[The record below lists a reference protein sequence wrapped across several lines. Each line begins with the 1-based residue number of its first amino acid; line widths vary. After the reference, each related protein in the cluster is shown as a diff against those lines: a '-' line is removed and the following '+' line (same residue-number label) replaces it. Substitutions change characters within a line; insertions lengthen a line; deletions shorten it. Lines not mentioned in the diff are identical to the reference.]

1 MRLEFLCSLI
11 MKQLSSA
18 LPIWLPLNSGW
29 GEEPALPLILSAGI
43 TAGAGPPET
52 GCYLKI
58 DTRQIQRLI
67 VNLLTNAVKY
77 TPAGGEVKWATTLVR
92 EEADKVICRYI
103 ISDNGPGIP
112 ADFQQIMYEPFT
124 QAKAQHSSNGSGL
137 GLAIVKKLVDLLSGT
152 IQCHSRLGEGT
163 AFTVTLPHFK
173 ADAKEVAAFLQEGQ
187 QEDADLYK
195 GRHVL
200 VCEDN
205 QINAQIIRRLLLL
218 KKITSDWAENGAE
231 AVRMVR
237 ENTTKPYQA
246 VLMDIRMPVMD
257 GYEATRQIR
266 NFNKQ
271 VPIIALSANNF
282 AEDVDK
288 SLASG
293 MNNHLAKPIDM
304 KKLLAVLQK
313 VF

>member
-1 MRLEFLCSLI
+1 M
-11 MKQLSSA
+11 
-18 LPIWLPLNSGW
+18 
-29 GEEPALPLILSAGI
+29 
-43 TAGAGPPET
+43 
-52 GCYLKI
+52 
-58 DTRQIQRLI
+58 
-67 VNLLTNAVKY
+67 
-77 TPAGGEVKWATTLVR
+77 
-92 EEADKVICRYI
+92 
-103 ISDNGPGIP
+103 
-112 ADFQQIMYEPFT
+112 
-124 QAKAQHSSNGSGL
+124 
-137 GLAIVKKLVDLLSGT
+137 
-152 IQCHSRLGEGT
+152 
-163 AFTVTLPHFK
+163 
-173 ADAKEVAAFLQEGQ
+173 
-187 QEDADLYK
+187 YK

-246 VLMDIRMPVMD
+246 VLINIRMPVMD

-293 MNNHLAKPIDM
+293 MNTHLAKPIDM